1 MIDPLVALRP
11 AMQAVAKV
19 HGPTLNREADFEKA
33 LSEELASDLQ
43 TQRQFPLQLDGW
55 SGRLGNVDI
64 ALTLPGEQLVLME
77 LKWGGQDAL
86 AACAWDSVK
95 LATAQAEGKTSRAL
109 LCAAAPRATW
119 DRSLEGTEFFTTQD
133 WELESVLHRYEGWF
147 EFWRRDV
154 KNYPRVVAARWSTV
168 LLPIDDTEFEW
179 DGEPWELRASEISAG
194 DDSLQPIW
202 FVPRIK
208 PKRGKN
214 AEYIEEPDPRVEDE
228 IARRHNPQRR

>member
-1 MIDPLVALRP
+1 M
-11 AMQAVAKV
+11 
-19 HGPTLNREADFEKA
+19 
-33 LSEELASDLQ
+33 
-43 TQRQFPLQLDGW
+43 
-55 SGRLGNVDI
+55 
-64 ALTLPGEQLVLME
+64 
-77 LKWGGQDAL
+77 
-86 AACAWDSVK
+86 
-95 LATAQAEGKTSRAL
+95 
-109 LCAAAPRATW
+109 
-119 DRSLEGTEFFTTQD
+119 
-133 WELESVLHRYEGWF
+133 
-147 EFWRRDV
+147 
-154 KNYPRVVAARWSTV
+154 